1 MFLKLLKQKG
11 INSAMLTER
20 KMNDPTLQQLA
31 NRLVDSVLQYFES
44 DDEEFRENFTKDCLK
59 ALEAARTAG
68 ETLPYDIDF
77 GSVKFRK
84 GVKLETFI
92 NAARRWYEGWKENA
106 SMEVGDHVIAAFKKS
121 LGEFDNATGDDLTT
135 VSLHREN
142 AIVMGV
148 PITEAQNDVIKVIGE
163 LVTEHPTPEIPE
175 WLQNAMER
183 NRRDIKNWKP
193 WQRKAVGLDYETGK
207 IDGMIEAAQICR
219 HHEEICKGLPAM
231 ESYIPAHVQDAQAI
245 KDRITEENE
254 KQVQI
259 AVMKLAAETGIPY
272 EELFDQIKASQVF
285 WCGCTGACRVTGK
298 CPAYSAESVEEYGRK
313 LK

>member
-59 ALEAARTAG
+59 ALTAAEQSGRDNRESELSKFYDDLREEFGIAG
-68 ETLPYDIDF
+68 DPSKELFTEIMRLKQAQEVLPYDIDF

-92 NAARRWYEGWKENA
+92 NAARRWYQEVSA
-106 SMEVGDHVIAAFKKS
+106 SMSIEEHFVVAFRQSLEEYTSTVQIQVI
-121 LGEFDNATGDDLTT
+121 
-135 VSLHREN
+135 
-142 AIVMGV
+142 
-148 PITEAQNDVIKVIGE
+148 
-163 LVTEHPTPEIPE
+163 
-175 WLQNAMER
+175 
-183 NRRDIKNWKP
+183 
-193 WQRKAVGLDYETGK
+193 
-207 IDGMIEAAQICR
+207 
-219 HHEEICKGLPAM
+219 
-231 ESYIPAHVQDAQAI
+231 
-245 KDRITEENE
+245 EENE
-254 KQVQI
+254 KEVQV

-285 WCGCTGACRVTGK
+285 WCGCTGACVITGK